1 MSDTK
6 SEWQGGWTALLGCF
20 VGMALGVHSLPLY
33 GQAMF
38 IKPIETD
45 LGWSR
50 VQISFA
56 TTIVVLT
63 MAITA
68 PIAGAL
74 ADRINIRYLVSAS
87 AIGMSACFAW
97 LSMAGNGLVSL
108 YAPMAMMAILGAAC
122 STLSYSRVVSAYFDR
137 SRGAAL
143 GLAMTGTGFAS
154 ILTPMLLG
162 PYVAAHG
169 WRAGYLALAWV
180 MLIGAIMLA
189 LLVRLPGSTDA
200 ASRQSKSQD
209 GVSFQAAVKDPLTWQ
224 LSLVFFL
231 IPLAV
236 GGLITHLLPML
247 TDAGLSPEQA
257 AKQASGIG
265 IAVIV
270 ARLTTGILIDRY
282 FAPYVGAALM
292 FVASLGLL
300 ALGVGGSNLAFIG
313 ALATGLAIG
322 AEIDL
327 VGFLVARYYGFR
339 AFGRIYGLLYGC
351 LMLGTAVSPILYATV
366 RQSTGSYT
374 TAILGAC
381 GMLMMSALLLLGLR
395 RYKPE
400 SPNYVS

>member
-1 MSDTK
+1 MSGAK
-6 SEWQGGWTALLGCF
+6 SEWRVGWTALLGCF
-20 VGMALGVHSLPLY
+20 IGMALGVHSLPLY

-38 IKPIETD
+38 IKPMEAD
-45 LGWSR
+45 LGWTR

-63 MAITA
+63 TAITA
-68 PIAGAL
+68 PIAGVL
-74 ADRINIRYLVSAS
+74 ADRINIRYLVATS

-97 LSMAGNGLVSL
+97 LSMAGRGLMSL

-122 STLSYSRVVSAYFDR
+122 STLSYSRVISAYFDR

-154 ILTPMLLG
+154 ILTPVLLG
-162 PYVAAHG
+162 PYVAAQG

-180 MLIGAIMLA
+180 MLIGALA
-189 LLVRLPGSTDA
+189 LALFVRMPGA
-200 ASRQSKSQD
+200 IGAESRRLKPED
-209 GVSFQAAVKDPLTWQ
+209 GVSFRTAISDSLTWR
-224 LSLVFFL
+224 LALIFFL

-247 TDAGLSPEQA
+247 TDVGLSAEEA

-282 FAPYVGAALM
+282 FAPYVGALLM
-292 FVASLGLL
+292 CVASLGLL
-300 ALGVGGSNLAFIG
+300 AMGVGGSNLAFFG

-351 LMLGTAVSPILYATV
+351 LMIGTAVSPILYATV

-381 GMLMMSALLLLGLR
+381 GILVMSALLLLGLR
-395 RYKPE
+395 RYGLETPK
-400 SPNYVS
+400 YVA